1 MSAKTEIILLKRLRK
16 SLNPIERKEETLEPG
31 VKYDMRGLLETA
43 KKHAVLPLLF
53 DAYENEKGVP
63 SEFGQ
68 ILSRSASVTVRS
80 NYRLLFL
87 TKYVT
92 HVLQEEGIRAIVLKG
107 AATASYYPSPEL
119 RKSGDV
125 DILIPRE
132 ESFLRAVEIL
142 KKEGFTER
150 GEQDALHH
158 IELVNDEGIC
168 VEVHSILAEPFESKK
183 MNHFLE
189 TLLPEYEE
197 HVMEND
203 SWGVSFYQ
211 PEDAYHA
218 FYLVVHMLQHFL
230 RAGFGLKYLCDW
242 VVFWNREV
250 TREEKDTFL
259 RLVKE
264 SGTEGFVAVL
274 TETCVKYLGLK
285 RKNAAFMLGGFD
297 ARELAEDF
305 MKDILASGEF
315 GHDKRQRMVAMR
327 GTGIDAYAR
336 EFHHQ
341 MHLNYPKVGKVF
353 LLWPF
358 LWGMTLLRFLYNN
371 RAVRGVRGR
380 DILKEAGKR
389 SRLID
394 RMKLF

>member
-31 VKYDMRGLLETA
+31 MKYMRGLLETA

-107 AATASYYPSPEL
+107 TATASYYPSPEL

-132 ESFLRAVEIL
+132 ESFLRAVEVL

-168 VEVHSILAEPFESKK
+168 VE
-183 MNHFLE
+183 
-189 TLLPEYEE
+189 
-197 HVMEND
+197 
-203 SWGVSFYQ
+203 
-211 PEDAYHA
+211 A
-218 FYLVVHMLQHFL
+218 F
-230 RAGFGLKYLCDW
+230 
-242 VVFWNREV
+242 
-250 TREEKDTFL
+250 
-259 RLVKE
+259 
-264 SGTEGFVAVL
+264 
-274 TETCVKYLGLK
+274 
-285 RKNAAFMLGGFD
+285 
-297 ARELAEDF
+297 
-305 MKDILASGEF
+305 
-315 GHDKRQRMVAMR
+315 
-327 GTGIDAYAR
+327 
-336 EFHHQ
+336 
-341 MHLNYPKVGKVF
+341 
-353 LLWPF
+353 
-358 LWGMTLLRFLYNN
+358 
-371 RAVRGVRGR
+371 
-380 DILKEAGKR
+380 
-389 SRLID
+389 
-394 RMKLF
+394 